1 VSSGSRA
8 ASVTVGWRAWAAA
21 GAAVFALALAFS
33 AASGFGMAD
42 EAWYLRVIYR
52 VLAGEVLYRDVFLGV
67 TPLSVYVVAPLAALF
82 GTEVLV
88 VKAVVALCF
97 TASVLTGCGI
107 CRQLG
112 LGWRPTLTFGASL
125 FVYLLPG
132 ATLLGSPYSVLAQAL
147 LLGCFACALRWLHDA
162 RAPAGGPGAGR
173 GMLAA
178 AGTAAGLCFMAKQNI
193 GVFALAALMATVVV
207 ASRGARPRAVLGRL
221 ALIAGVFAGVV
232 ALVAAPVAASGGLE
246 ALVDYGFTGKGAYV
260 RAGRIS
266 YWDGVAELVSV
277 LGALPDR
284 LSMRFL
290 WQHQFALP
298 FVVFPVMLA
307 AWSGAEPERR
317 IECAAVLLF
326 VAAGFLGVFPRAT
339 ASHLALGNPLLLL
352 GLVHGWDQLRARAP
366 APRLV
371 EAAAVAWV
379 GILLAGTAY
388 VPVRLLASGRL
399 ELSRLPH
406 FRGVVV
412 DPGLSRRAL
421 STARQL
427 SGSTSD
433 REIFLITPHAGFY
446 YLLTGLDN
454 PTPYDYPMVTAFGSR
469 GEARVEAMLRGG
481 RIRAAC
487 VDPAIPPVLHPARV
501 VNAVRGQLR
510 FSHPTRLCSVYA
522 APDAARPPRRA
533 RDHVRRPGR
542 AGAECV
548 ARAACHQ
555 AVAGGH
561 PVP

>member
-1 VSSGSRA
+1 MA
-8 ASVTVGWRAWAAA
+8 GWRAWAAA

-42 EAWYLRVIYR
+42 EAWYLRVVDR

-67 TPLSVYVVAPLAALF
+67 TPLSVYVAAPLAAVF

-112 LGWRPTLTFGASL
+112 LGWGPTLTFGASL

-147 LLGCFACALRWLHDA
+147 LLGCLACALRWLHAA
-162 RAPAGGPGAGR
+162 RAPVRGLGTGR
-173 GMLAA
+173 GALAA
-178 AGTAAGLCFMAKQNI
+178 AGAAAGLCFMAKQNI
-193 GVFALAALMATVVV
+193 GLLALAALGATVLA
-207 ASRGARPRAVLGRL
+207 ASRGVRPRDVLERL
-221 ALIAGVFAGVV
+221 ALVAVAFAGVA
-232 ALVAAPVAASGGLE
+232 ALVIAPVVVSGGFAGLI
-246 ALVDYGFTGKGAYV
+246 DYGFTGKGAYV

-266 YWDGVAELVSV
+266 YWTGVAELVSV

-284 LSMRFL
+284 LSIRFL

-298 FVVFPVMLA
+298 FVAFPVMLA
-307 AWSGAEPERR
+307 AWSWGEPERR
-317 IECAAVLLF
+317 IESAAVLLF

-339 ASHLALGNPLLLL
+339 ASHLAIGNPLLLL
-352 GLVHGWDQLRARAP
+352 GLVHGWGRLRARAR

-379 GILLAGTAY
+379 GILLAGTAS

-412 DPGLSRRAL
+412 DPGMARRAL

-427 SGSTSD
+427 SRSTTD

-446 YLLTGLDN
+446 YLLTGLGN
-454 PTPYDYPMVTAFGSR
+454 PTPYDYPMVTAFGSG

-487 VDPAIPPVLHPARV
+487 VDPAISPVLRPARA
-501 VNAVRGQLR
+501 VNAVLGQLP
-510 FSHPTRLCSVYA
+510 FSHPTQLCSVYA
-522 APDAARPPRRA
+522 APAVARPPRRA
-533 RDHVRRPGR
+533 RDRGRRFRRLGR
-542 AGAECV
+542 AECV
-548 ARAACHQ
+548 ARAACRR